1 MLPFAGSGRLLE
13 LFFTATTWKCERYVY
28 FIIGVHDR
36 TLSCSNHMGTI
47 LQVYVSDN
55 LSPMSITGQH
65 PQYTA

>member
-36 TLSCSNHMGTI
+36 TLSCA
-47 LQVYVSDN
+47 LCYVA
-55 LSPMSITGQH
+55 L
-65 PQYTA
+65 